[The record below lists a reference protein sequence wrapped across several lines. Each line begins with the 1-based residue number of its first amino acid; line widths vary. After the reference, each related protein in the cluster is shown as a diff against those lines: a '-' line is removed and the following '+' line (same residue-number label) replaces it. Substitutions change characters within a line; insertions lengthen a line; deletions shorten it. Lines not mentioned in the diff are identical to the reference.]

1 MAGADAFH
9 RRQSPA
15 ARGDRVQTRSLIF
28 FILCLTLLAVINT
41 LGAKPNKPMNK
52 KLSAFTLIELLVVI
66 TIIAILAS
74 IALPV
79 FNGVTERANQTK
91 DLSNAK
97 QIGLALKLFAGD
109 NDGKFPVSNGTD
121 ANSAF
126 AQLIPQYVT
135 TEKVFYLAKSPWT
148 PTPPDE
154 IASDAGTTLIAG
166 ENNFA
171 YVDNLTDTSNPNYP
185 LIADGFSAA
194 TVGTYTTDETA
205 KGGVWKGKKAIV
217 IRADLSGNVEKCNA
231 TFQVFGKTGGA
242 TDADIFASS
251 GTWLSATQLPVN
263 PL

>member
-1 MAGADAFH
+1 
-9 RRQSPA
+9 
-15 ARGDRVQTRSLIF
+15 
-28 FILCLTLLAVINT
+28 
-41 LGAKPNKPMNK
+41 MNK

-109 NDGKFPVSNGTD
+109 NNGLFPVATTD
-121 ANSAF
+121 ANDAF
-126 AQLIPQYVT
+126 AQLIPTYVT

-154 IASDAGTTLIAG
+154 VTSDATNTLKVG

-171 YVDNLTDTSNPNYP
+171 YVNNLTDTSNPNYP

-194 TVGTYTTDETA
+194 TLGAYTTDETA

-217 IRADLSGNVEKCNA
+217 IRADLSGNVEKCNSD
-231 TFQVFGKTGGA
+231 FRVFGKTGSGSA
-242 TDADIFASS
+242 DADIFAT
-251 GTWLSATQLPVN
+251 GTTWLSATQVPFN
-263 PL
+263 PR

>member
-1 MAGADAFH
+1 
-9 RRQSPA
+9 
-15 ARGDRVQTRSLIF
+15 
-28 FILCLTLLAVINT
+28 
-41 LGAKPNKPMNK
+41 MNK

-66 TIIAILAS
+66 TNIAILAS

-97 QIGLALKLFAGD
+97 QIGLALKLYAGD
-109 NDGKFPVSNGTD
+109 NDGKFPITDGTSSNF
-121 ANSAF
+121 AF
-126 AQLIPQYVT
+126 AQLIPTYIT
-135 TEKVFYLAKSPWT
+135 TEKVFYLAKSLWT

-154 IASDAGTTLIAG
+154 VASDAGTTLIAG

-185 LIADGFSAA
+185 LIADGFITG

-231 TFQVFGKTGGA
+231 TFQVFGRTNVAG
-242 TDADIFASS
+242 DADIFASTT
-251 GTWLSATQLPVN
+251 TWLSATQVPVN

>member
-1 MAGADAFH
+1 M
-9 RRQSPA
+9 
-15 ARGDRVQTRSLIF
+15 
-28 FILCLTLLAVINT
+28 
-41 LGAKPNKPMNK
+41 K
-52 KLSAFTLIELLVVI
+52 KTNSAFTLIELLVVI

-109 NDGKFPVSNGTD
+109 NDGKFPVAA
-121 ANSAF
+121 ANANTAF
-126 AQLIPQYVT
+126 AQLIPTYVT

-148 PTPPDE
+148 PAPPDE
-154 IASDAGTTLIAG
+154 VATSSTTTLASG

-171 YVDNLTDTSNPNYP
+171 YVNNLTDTSNPNFP
-185 LIADGFSAA
+185 LIADGFSSS
-194 TVGTYTTDETA
+194 TVGTYATDETA

-217 IRADLSGNVEKCNA
+217 IRADLSGNVEKC
-231 TFQVFGKTGGA
+231 TSDFRVFGKTGSGSA
-242 TDADIFASS
+242 DADIFAT
-251 GTWLSATQLPVN
+251 GTTWLSGTQTPVN